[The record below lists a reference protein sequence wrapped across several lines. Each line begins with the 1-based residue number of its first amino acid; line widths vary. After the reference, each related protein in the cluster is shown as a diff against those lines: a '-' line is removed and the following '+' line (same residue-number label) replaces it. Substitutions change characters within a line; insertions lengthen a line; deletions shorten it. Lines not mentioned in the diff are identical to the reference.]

1 MLCGNCQPWLRAIK
15 AMAVTR
21 AHPQAGAAILAAML
35 TVALVAIFAA
45 NAMWQ
50 QYRSIEVETAE
61 RARVQAALLST
72 AALDW
77 ARLVLSEDARAG
89 AADHLAEPWTALFD
103 GVQLSSFLAADKS
116 ANDKSVADKS
126 VADNDLNAATNS
138 SLTGQIMDLQSRLNV
153 TNLIDKEA
161 LSAPDV
167 KSFTRLFELLGLPV
181 SELTGMANQL
191 LNTSAAD
198 PDANATSAAL
208 PPQRVEHLV
217 WLGLSGPTLAALR
230 PHITLLP
237 QRTPVNLNTASAE
250 VIYASTA
257 ALPLGDARKLVELR
271 NANPFRT
278 LADTAGKLGDVDK
291 PGAVGNVGDVGG
303 TPGPFSEG
311 RHDVAS
317 SYFEVRTRLKLN
329 QTWLAERAIVQ
340 RDGTSVRVISR
351 DRGAAAAT
359 QPAAPAR
366 TQAQS
371 TTKMP

>member
-116 ANDKSVADKS
+116 

-153 TNLIDKEA
+153 TNLIDKSA

-191 LNTSAAD
+191 LIASATD
-198 PDANATSAAL
+198 PDANATSAAV

-217 WLGLSGPTLAALR
+217 WLGLSAPTLAALR

-257 ALPLGDARKLVELR
+257 ALPLGDARKLVALR

-278 LADTAGKLGDVDK
+278 LADTAGKPGDVDK
-291 PGAVGNVGDVGG
+291 PGAVGNVGDMDGA
-303 TPGPFSEG
+303 PGPFSEG

-317 SYFEVRTRLKLN
+317 SFFEVRTRLKLN
-329 QTWLAERAIVQ
+329 QTWLTERAIVK
-340 RDGTSVRVISR
+340 RDGTSVRVILR